1 MDLKN
6 AKTQKIVIAAM
17 VVGVVGYFWYTRV
30 YTAYNDQVTQKSR
43 QFESIT
49 TDLKNVEM
57 KAKSLDA
64 LKVEYG
70 ELVKRYHEIEAL
82 LPEVKQIPSMLVQLH
97 TASSITGTRI
107 TKVDPRPI
115 SSQDFYN
122 VASFEIEMTG
132 TYHDFGTFLSYVA
145 NFPFIAN
152 ISGVFV
158 KAQNSAI
165 SSKSGQVQSEGA
177 KPIEIGK
184 KKETITANFVLSTYF
199 VKEEERLKEI
209 TL

>member
-6 AKTQKIVIAAM
+6 AKTQKIVIAAL
-17 VVGVVGYFWYTRV
+17 VCLVVGYFWYTRV
-30 YTAYNDQVTQKSR
+30 YAVYHAKVMNKS
-43 QFESIT
+43 QEFESIT

-57 KAKSLDA
+57 KAKSLEA
-64 LKVEYG
+64 LKGEYV

-107 TKVDPRPI
+107 TKITPLPI
-115 SSQDFYN
+115 TSEEFFN
-122 VASFEIEMTG
+122 IASFEIEMTG
-132 TYHDFGTFLSYVA
+132 SYHDFGSFISYVA

-152 ISGVFV
+152 VSGMNL
-158 KAQNSAI
+158 KAQNVAI
-165 SSKSGQVQSEGA
+165 SKQASGGENTKMVEV
-177 KPIEIGK
+177 GK
-184 KKETITANFVLSTYF
+184 KKETLTATFILSTYF
-199 VKEEERLKEI
+199 VKEDERLKEL

>member
-1 MDLKN
+1 MDFKN
-6 AKTQKIVIAAM
+6 AKTQKFVIAGLVA
-17 VVGVVGYFWYTRV
+17 VVVGYFWYTRV
-30 YTAYNDQVTQKSR
+30 YTAYNNQVTEKSR

-107 TKVDPRPI
+107 TKVDPKPI
-115 SSQDFYN
+115 GSQEFYN

-152 ISGVFV
+152 ISDVHL
-158 KAQNSAI
+158 KAQNVAI
-165 SSKSGQVQSEGA
+165 SGKGQVVNEGA

-184 KKETITANFVLSTYF
+184 KRETITANFVLSTYF
-199 VKEEERLKEI
+199 VKEEERLKEV

>member
-6 AKTQKIVIAAM
+6 AKTQKIVIAAL
-17 VVGVVGYFWYTRV
+17 VVAVVGYFWYTRV
-30 YTAYNDQVTQKSR
+30 YTGYNEQITKKSHD
-43 QFESIT
+43 FESIT

-64 LKVEYG
+64 LKVEYA

-107 TKVDPRPI
+107 TKVNPKPI
-115 SSQDFYN
+115 SPQDFYN

-152 ISGVFV
+152 ISNVMV
-158 KAQNSAI
+158 KAQNAAI
-165 SSKSGQVQSEGA
+165 SKKSPAQGEGTR
-177 KPIEIGK
+177 PIEIGK

-199 VKEEERLKEI
+199 VKEAERLKEI